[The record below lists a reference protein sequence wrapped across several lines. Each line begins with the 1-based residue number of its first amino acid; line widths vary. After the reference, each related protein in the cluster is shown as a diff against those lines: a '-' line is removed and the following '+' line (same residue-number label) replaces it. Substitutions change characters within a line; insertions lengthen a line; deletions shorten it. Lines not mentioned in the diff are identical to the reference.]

1 MFGVSYDGLTSA
13 MTLLRPH
20 PALKAIS
27 EQASPADQ
35 WMNDD
40 DHRYGALRES
50 YAFEY
55 AVYEQADKNANT
67 HFDFE
72 TYDTYSW
79 YLALGPLSN
88 INAKYLH
95 GSIPYWN
102 SIVEHP
108 GLRRVLEGRSVG
120 HAGEGRVRAEP
131 ERRRLLGSGR
141 SVGAVGDLSPLRAQ
155 RSQPLQLHRRRPVVP
170 RPVAQPEGRV
180 DRPGLVRR
188 PRHRGGVPRE
198 DRGAVVPLLA
208 ARQGREVSVEGVDVP
223 DRIEQLADLRRLAA
237 EGDRDQPLPARQR
250 RRSRSIRR
258 RPATATCSTSRIRR
272 TRCRTGSGRSRRP
285 IRPAT
290 GGAGKSRISASWTTV
305 PTSRPGSARRSI
317 AT

>member
-1 MFGVSYDGLTSA
+1 
-13 MTLLRPH
+13 
-20 PALKAIS
+20 
-27 EQASPADQ
+27 
-35 WMNDD
+35 MNDD

-79 YLALGPLSN
+79 YLDLGPLSN

-108 GLRRVLEGRSVG
+108 DYDAFWKDEAWVTQVQ
-120 HAGEGRVRAEP
+120 GRVRAEP

-141 SVGAVGDLSPLRAQ
+141 SVGPVGDLPPLGAE
-155 RSQPLQLHRRRPVVP
+155 RSEPQQLHRRRPVVP
-170 RPVAQPEGRV
+170 RPVAQPEGGI
-180 DRPGLVRR
+180 DRPGVVRR
-188 PRHRGGVPRE
+188 PRHRGRIPRE

-208 ARQGREVSVEGVDVP
+208 ARQGRRSFRG
-223 DRIEQLADLRRLAA
+223 R
-237 EGDRDQPLPARQR
+237 R
-250 RRSRSIRR
+250 RRSRPDRTRWQTYAAWPPKATPTQPLSAR
-258 RPATATCSTSRIRR
+258 RPHELVVRSAAGRATATCSTSPIRR
-272 TRCRTGSGRSRRP
+272 IRCRTASGRSRRP
-285 IRPAT
+285 IRRAT
-290 GGAGKSRISASWTTV
+290 GAAGKSPISASSTTV
-305 PTSRPGSARRSI
+305 PTSLTWVSAPLDRDLTVTGELSAAICSPPRQAPTAISSSS
-317 AT
+317 